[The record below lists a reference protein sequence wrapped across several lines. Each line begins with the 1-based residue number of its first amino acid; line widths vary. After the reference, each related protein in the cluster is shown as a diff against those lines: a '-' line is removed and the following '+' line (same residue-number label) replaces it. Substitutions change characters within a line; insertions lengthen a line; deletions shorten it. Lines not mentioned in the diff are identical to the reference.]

1 MKEEHRKQF
10 EIDSKKATND
20 LMEFLENE
28 CRVKESYSIAGA
40 MCGLCNAMAL
50 LSLKTGISFETFK
63 NSMLQIADFYES
75 KWDQMKNALEEEEDK

>member
-10 EIDSKKATND
+10 EMDSKKATHD

-28 CRVKESYSIAGA
+28 CRVKKSYSMAGA

-63 NSMLQIADFYES
+63 NLMLQVADFYECR
-75 KWDQMKNALEEEEDK
+75 WEQIKNALDKE